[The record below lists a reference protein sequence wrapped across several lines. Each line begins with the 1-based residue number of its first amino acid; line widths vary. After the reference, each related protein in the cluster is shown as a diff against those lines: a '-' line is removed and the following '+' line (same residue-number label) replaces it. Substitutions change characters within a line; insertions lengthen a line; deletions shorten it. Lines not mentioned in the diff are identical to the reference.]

1 MSDLLGFEQIEKQLF
16 DAFSKRKLPHA
27 LIISGKKG
35 SGKASFSKNFA
46 FKITNSNPDI
56 LVIEKDDE
64 KREITVDKIRNIK
77 DFVNQTSAIS
87 KEKFIIIDSACEL
100 NKSGSNALL
109 KILEEPQK
117 DNFLILIAHNINRV
131 LPTIRS
137 RCQTFKNN
145 DLSRDQFA
153 KIIKNNVDF
162 LSEICDQSPA
172 QAINSGAELA
182 RFYELF
188 LRSILNRKLNEE
200 LLKKAAEK
208 TYDFSIIE
216 RSCEFFF
223 CRMIKFLSRDEFRF
237 FFEEEKVFLTIKPKF
252 SAEELFQTADESMIL
267 LHKTTSLYLD
277 KKITLL
283 NIFNKICRD

>member
-1 MSDLLGFEQIEKQLF
+1 MIDLLGFDKIHQQLF
-16 DAFSKRKLPHA
+16 EAFSKEKLPHA
-27 LIISGKKG
+27 LIICGKKG
-35 SGKASFSKNFA
+35 SGKASFAKDFA
-46 FKITNSNPDI
+46 LKITNSNPDI
-56 LVIEKDDE
+56 LVIEKDAE
-64 KREITVDKIRNIK
+64 KREINVDKIRGIK

-100 NKSGSNALL
+100 NKSASNAVL

-137 RCQTFKNN
+137 RCQIFKKD
-145 DLSRDQFA
+145 DLNRDQFA
-153 KIIKNNVDF
+153 KIVKDNVDF
-162 LSEICDQSPA
+162 LSEICDHSPA
-172 QAINSGAELA
+172 QAINTGAELA

-188 LRSILNRKLNEE
+188 LRSILNQKLSEE

-216 RSCEFFF
+216 RCCEFFF
-223 CRMIKFLSRDEFRF
+223 SRMIRFMSSDELRF
-237 FFEEEKVFLTIKPKF
+237 FFEEEKVFLTLKPKF
-252 SAEELFQTADESMIL
+252 SAEEFFQIADESLDL
-267 LHKTTSLYLD
+267 LRKTTSLYLD
-277 KKITLL
+277 RKITLI